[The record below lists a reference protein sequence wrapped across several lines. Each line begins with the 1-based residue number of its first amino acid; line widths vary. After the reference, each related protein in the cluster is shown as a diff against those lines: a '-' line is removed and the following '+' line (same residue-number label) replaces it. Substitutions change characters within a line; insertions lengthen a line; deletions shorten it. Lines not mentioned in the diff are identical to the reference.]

1 MPSQKKTV
9 FILDRGAGWQTEID
23 ARNLAEARQ
32 KINWDY
38 ANCGKI
44 TLVVA
49 EYELVSEK
57 REVIN
62 TDY

>member
-1 MPSQKKTV
+1 MPHKNKIV
-9 FILDRGAGWQTEID
+9 FIVDRGAGWRIEID
-23 ARNLAEARQ
+23 AKTIAEAKR
-32 KINWDY
+32 KIAWDY